1 MTINIKNLVQTGLG
15 FALMGAMAYAVWV
28 LAFKFTAAISK
39 ASPEGTAAIIGA
51 MATVFGGIVV
61 VVITQRNSRLQAA
74 EEAHRLKKVE
84 IYKGFIEFASNM
96 IASSNKNLSV
106 SAPTQNELV
115 SFALKFKS
123 DILLWGSPA
132 VIKAF
137 IAFEDAGQNNTGE
150 ILKTVNVLYTAIRSD
165 IGLSNSGLNNSE
177 LVKIFINDRE
187 NYKDS

>member
-1 MTINIKNLVQTGLG
+1 
-15 FALMGAMAYAVWV
+15 MGAMAYGVWV
-28 LAFKFTAAISK
+28 LAFKFTAAISQ
-39 ASPEGTAAIIGA
+39 ASPEVTAAIIGA

-61 VVITQRNSRLQAA
+61 VVITQRNSRLQAS

-84 IYKGFIEFASNM
+84 IYKGFIEFVSNM
-96 IASSNKNLSV
+96 IASNNENLSLP
-106 SAPTQNELV
+106 APSQNELV
-115 SFALKFKS
+115 RFALKFKS

-132 VIKAF
+132 VIKTY
-137 IAFEDAGQNNTGE
+137 IAFEDAGKNNTVE
-150 ILKTVNVLYTAIRSD
+150 ILKTVNLLYTAIGSD